1 MTERYFRE
9 IAVFGLGFVGLPLS
23 LCFTLAGC
31 KVVGVDTNAD
41 LVEEI
46 NSGVTHLQ
54 EQYRGIPIQQILQ
67 RELARGSFRATTD
80 PREALTSIR
89 DIVVTVGV
97 PVVEGEPD
105 PGPLAQCLRSIAA
118 GLKREDLVLV
128 RSTLIPGMMRNL
140 VKPILEES
148 GLRAGED
155 FYLGYA
161 PERIAEGR
169 AFEEFVIMPVVV
181 SGIDGDSLEEAA
193 ALLRVITRAEIVP
206 ASCFEAAETAK
217 LLENIS
223 RDVNIA
229 LVNELSAVTQ
239 VLGLSVFEVVRLAN
253 THKRVRLLQPGPG
266 VGGYCLPNAYHY
278 LAPVAR
284 GAGVDL
290 SLMPAARRVN
300 DLMPRRVADM
310 VLRLLPV
317 PPAQA
322 RVAALGLAM
331 KDFSSDSRSS
341 PALRVV
347 GCLREAGVSV
357 RAFDPAVPRSYSFQV
372 ESLNE
377 ALDGAHGAV
386 ILAKQKG
393 LVIED
398 PEVFARLLDPAG
410 PFVVDTKNIYGN
422 LACPPDRQARQNAGV
437 RIVSL

>member
-1 MTERYFRE
+1 MAERYFRE

-31 KVVGVDTNAD
+31 KVIGVDANAD

-46 NSGVTHLQ
+46 NSGITNHQ
-54 EQYRGIPIQQILQ
+54 EQYRGIPIQQVLRQ
-67 RELARGSFRATTD
+67 ELARGSFLATTD
-80 PREALTSIR
+80 PRAALESVQ
-89 DIVVTVGV
+89 DIVVTVGI
-97 PVVEGEPD
+97 PVVGGEPD
-105 PGPLAQCLRSIAA
+105 PGPLAECLRSIAA
-118 GLKREDLVLV
+118 GLKQEDLVLI
-128 RSTLIPGMMRNL
+128 RSTLVPGMMRNL
-140 VKPILEES
+140 VKPILEKS

-169 AFEEFVIMPVVV
+169 AFEEFVTMPVVV
-181 SGIDGDSLEEAA
+181 SGINSDSLEQAA
-193 ALLRVITRAEIVP
+193 ALLQVITRAEIVP
-206 ASCFEAAETAK
+206 AASFEAAEIAK
-217 LLENIS
+217 LVENIS

-229 LVNELSAVTQ
+229 VVNELSAVTQ
-239 VLGLSVFEVVRLAN
+239 ALGLSVFEVVRLAN
-253 THKRVRLLQPGPG
+253 THKRVKLLQPGPG

-284 GAGVDL
+284 EAGVDL
-290 SLMPAARRVN
+290 ELMPAARRVN

-310 VLRLLPV
+310 VLKLLPV

-347 GCLREAGVSV
+347 GYLREAGVSV
-357 RAFDPAVPRSYSFQV
+357 KAFDPVVPRAYSFQV
-372 ESLNE
+372 ESLDE
-377 ALDGAHGAV
+377 ALGGAHGAV
-386 ILAKQKG
+386 ILAKQNG
-393 LVIED
+393 LAIEC

-422 LACPPDRQARQNAGV
+422 RAVKESNV

>member
-1 MTERYFRE
+1 MAERYFRE

-31 KVVGVDTNAD
+31 KVIGVDANTD

-46 NSGVTHLQ
+46 NIGVTNHQ
-54 EQYRGIPIQQILQ
+54 EQYRGIPIQQILRQ
-67 RELARGSFRATTD
+67 EVARGSFRATTD
-80 PREALTSIR
+80 PREALESIK
-89 DIVVTVGV
+89 DIVVTVGI
-97 PVVEGEPD
+97 PVVGGEPD
-105 PGPLAQCLRSIAA
+105 TGPLAECLRSIAA
-118 GLKREDLVLV
+118 GLKPEDLVLV
-128 RSTLIPGMMRNL
+128 RSTLVPGMMRNL
-140 VKPILEES
+140 VKPILEGS
-148 GLRAGED
+148 GLKAGGE

-169 AFEEFVIMPVVV
+169 AFEEFVTMPVVV
-181 SGIDGDSLEEAA
+181 SGIDTDSLEEAA
-193 ALLRVITRAEIVP
+193 ALLKIITRAEIVP
-206 ASCFEAAETAK
+206 AASFEAAETAK
-217 LLENIS
+217 LVENIS

-229 LVNELSAVTQ
+229 VVNELSAVTQ
-239 VLGLSVFEVVRLAN
+239 ALGISLFEVVRLAN
-253 THKRVRLLQPGPG
+253 THKRVKLLQPGPG

-284 GAGVDL
+284 EAGVDL
-290 SLMPAARRVN
+290 HLMPAARRVN

-310 VLRLLPV
+310 VLKLLPV

-347 GCLREAGVSV
+347 GYLREAGVSV
-357 RAFDPAVPRSYSFQV
+357 RAFDPLIHGAFSFQV
-372 ESLNE
+372 QSLDE
-377 ALDGAHGAV
+377 ALEGAHGAV

-398 PEVFARLLDPAG
+398 LEVFARLMDPAG
-410 PFVVDTKNIYGN
+410 PFIVDTKNVYVNRGPQS
-422 LACPPDRQARQNAGV
+422 CGV
-437 RIVSL
+437 CIVSL

>member
-1 MTERYFRE
+1 MAERFYRE

-31 KVVGVDTNAD
+31 RVIGVDVNPD

-46 NSGVTHLQ
+46 NSGITNHQ
-54 EQYRGIPIQQILQ
+54 EQYRGIPIQQILRQ
-67 RELARGSFRATTD
+67 ELSQGSFRATTD
-80 PREALTSIR
+80 PREALESVQ
-89 DIVVTVGV
+89 DIVVTVGI
-97 PVVEGEPD
+97 PVVGGEPE
-105 PGPLAQCLRSIAA
+105 PGPLAACLRSIAA
-118 GLKREDLVLV
+118 GLKPEDLVLV
-128 RSTLIPGMMRNL
+128 RSTLVPGMMRNL

-148 GLRAGED
+148 GLKAGDD

-169 AFEEFVIMPVVV
+169 AFEEFVTMPVVV
-181 SGIDGDSLEEAA
+181 SGINIDSLEEAA

-206 ASCFEAAETAK
+206 AASFEAAETAK
-217 LLENIS
+217 LVENIS
-223 RDVNIA
+223 RDVSIA
-229 LVNELSAVTQ
+229 VVNELSTVTQ
-239 VLGLSVFEVVRLAN
+239 ALGISVFEVVRLAN
-253 THKRVRLLQPGPG
+253 THKRVKLLQPGPG

-278 LAPVAR
+278 MAPVAR
-284 GAGVDL
+284 EAGVDL
-290 SLMPAARRVN
+290 ELMRAARRVN

-310 VLRLLPV
+310 ALRLLPV

-347 GCLREAGVSV
+347 GYLREAGVTV
-357 RAFDPAVPRSYSFQV
+357 RAFDPVVPRTYSFQV
-372 ESLNE
+372 ASLDE
-377 ALDGAHGAV
+377 ALEGAHGAV

-393 LVIED
+393 STIED

-410 PFVVDTKNIYGN
+410 PFVLDTKNIYGN
-422 LACPPDRQARQNAGV
+422 PAPKDCGV
-437 RIVSL
+437 RLVSL